1 MPVSE
6 RDASGLPSTQPR
18 PPQPAAR
25 FSRGVTTGD
34 TIYVAC
40 KLPGGLILR
49 CFEMVDHEEQTRN
62 GIQVVRQ
69 AAEIPD
75 SRFVIKGPW
84 AASGGQAFSNSNGFL
99 TDLIPGGYAI
109 TEGVPLETWSK
120 WYQDNKNGKLVREGF
135 ILAHRDR
142 AGLIKEC
149 RDLAGLK
156 TGMEPI
162 DPKNPAEKMGGTG
175 NRAVKI
181 EVLTED
187 EGTSRR

>member
-18 PPQPAAR
+18 PPQPAVR
-25 FSRGVTTGD
+25 FSRGATTGD

-40 KLPGGLILR
+40 KLPGGLMLR

-109 TEGVPLETWSK
+109 TEGVPLDTWSK